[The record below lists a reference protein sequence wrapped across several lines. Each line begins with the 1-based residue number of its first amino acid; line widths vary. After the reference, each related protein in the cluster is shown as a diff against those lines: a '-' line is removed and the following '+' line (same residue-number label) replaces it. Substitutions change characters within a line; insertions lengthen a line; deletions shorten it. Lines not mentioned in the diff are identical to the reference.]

1 MPDISASDRA
11 CDRDAAGAAAPADTR
26 TADSRTADS
35 RMADSRTADTRTAA
49 QVAASRE
56 FDVVVVGS
64 GAAGMT
70 AALTAAHHGLRAVVV
85 EKTGKFGGSTARSGG
100 GVWIPGNEVLR
111 GAGVTDTPEEA
122 RRYLA
127 HVAGPGVSADRQR
140 AFLDHGPAMLALV
153 TSRAPLRFAWV
164 PGYAD
169 YYPEAPGGK
178 AAGRSVEPVPLNARV
193 LGAEEANLNPP
204 YLPVPD
210 GVAITQGD
218 YRWLS
223 LGPRHPRAVLA
234 GLTFT
239 GRLVRG
245 RLLRQRPVS
254 LGQALA
260 AGLRAGLLAA
270 GVPVWLSTPMTG
282 LEVRGDGRVTGITA
296 AGPSGEPEVI
306 RASRGVIL
314 AAGGFER
321 NEQLRRRY
329 QREPVGA
336 EWTTGATSNTG
347 DAIVAGE
354 AAGAAL
360 DLMDDAWWGP
370 SIPLPRGPYFC
381 LAERSLP
388 GCILINSAGQRFVNE
403 CAPYVDA
410 VHAMYDG
417 HATGVNHIPSWLVF
431 DQRYQGT
438 YLFAGRQPGRRFPR
452 RWYDAGVVHR
462 AASLPELA
470 ASIGVDARAL
480 EKTVARF
487 GEFAASGR
495 DEDFHRGDSAYDRYY
510 GDPRV
515 RPNPN
520 LAPLGKPPFYAVK
533 IVPGDL
539 GTKGGLVTD
548 ARARVLREDGSF
560 IPGLYAAGNTSAA
573 VMGHSYAGAGATIGP
588 AMTFGYIAALDLA
601 GRL

>member
-1 MPDISASDRA
+1 M
-11 CDRDAAGAAAPADTR
+11 APEPA
-26 TADSRTADS
+26 
-35 RMADSRTADTRTAA
+35 
-49 QVAASRE
+49 E

-70 AALTAAHHGLRAVVV
+70 AALTAARHGLRVVLV
-85 EKTGKFGGSTARSGG
+85 EKADTFGGSTARSGG
-100 GVWIPGNEVLR
+100 GVWIPGNEALR
-111 GAGVTDTPEEA
+111 KAGIADTPEEA
-122 RRYLA
+122 RAYLK
-127 HVAGPGVSADRQR
+127 HVAGEGVSAERQQ
-140 AFLDHGPAMLALV
+140 AFLEHGPDMLAFV
-153 TSRAPLRFAWV
+153 TSRAPLTFAWV

-178 AAGRSVEPVPLNARV
+178 ACGRSVEPVPMDAHV
-193 LGAEEANLNPP
+193 LGSEEANLNPP

-223 LGPRHPRAVLA
+223 LGPRHPRAILA
-234 GLTFT
+234 GMKFT

-245 RLLRQRPVS
+245 RLLRQRTIT

-270 GVPVWLSTPMTG
+270 GVPVWLNTPMTG
-282 LEVRGDGRVTGITA
+282 LVTEDGRVTGIEVTRSEVTRSEAGGEPGTA
-296 AGPSGEPEVI
+296 DHAGGVPAGPAVI
-306 RASRGVIL
+306 RAKLGVIL

-321 NEQLRRRY
+321 NAEMRRRY
-329 QREPVGA
+329 QRGPVGA
-336 EWTTGATSNTG
+336 DWTTGGTGNTG
-347 DAIVAGE
+347 DAIVAAE

-370 SIPLPRGPYFC
+370 SIPLPKGPYFL

-388 GCILINSAGQRFVNE
+388 GCVLVNGAGQRFVNE
-403 CAPYVDA
+403 SAPYVDA

-417 HATGVNHIPSWLVF
+417 DATGTPHIPSWLVF
-431 DQRYQGT
+431 DQRYQST
-438 YLFAGRQPGRRFPR
+438 YVFAGRQPGRRFPK
-452 RWYDAGVVHR
+452 RWYEAGVVR
-462 AASLPELA
+462 SAPTIAGLASE
-470 ASIGVDARAL
+470 IGVDPRAL

-495 DEDFHRGDSAYDRYY
+495 DADFHRGDSAYDRYY

-520 LAPLGKPPFYAVK
+520 LAPLERPPFYAVQM
-533 IVPGDL
+533 VPGDL
-539 GTKGGLVTD
+539 GTKGGVVTD
-548 ARARVLREDGSF
+548 ARARVLRADGSV
-560 IPGLYAAGNTSAA
+560 IPGLYAAGNTSAT

-588 AMTFGYIAALDLA
+588 AMTFGYLAALDLA
-601 GRL
+601 GGR